1 MSFPLWMALA
11 RATPVEGW
19 RLEDAQAALGEGV
32 QGAPGHPRAGDDAA
46 PA

>member
-19 RLEDAQAALGEGV
+19 RLEDAQVALGGDRRPDD
-32 QGAPGHPRAGDDAA
+32 GAPAAGDTGAV
-46 PA
+46 